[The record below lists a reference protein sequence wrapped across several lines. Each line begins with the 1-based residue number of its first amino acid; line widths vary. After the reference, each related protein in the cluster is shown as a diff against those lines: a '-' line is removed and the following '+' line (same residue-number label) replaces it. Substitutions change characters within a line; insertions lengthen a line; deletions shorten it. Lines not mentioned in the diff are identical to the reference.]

1 MSKIDKRIEALKYIT
16 DKLVDIRDYLVKSE
30 QTDDYLTLYE
40 TAELLDDS
48 ECFVTAEVKP
58 LELFDAL
65 LLDITT
71 ELVGEQEL
79 KKCI

>member
-1 MSKIDKRIEALKYIT
+1 MSKLDKRIEALKYIA
-16 DKLVDIRDYLVKSE
+16 DKLVDIRDYLAKAE
-30 QTDDYLTLYE
+30 QTDYLTLYE

-71 ELVGEQEL
+71 ELVGEQEI

>member
-1 MSKIDKRIEALKYIT
+1 MSRLDKRIESLKYIA
-16 DKLVDIRDYLVKSE
+16 DKLVDIRDYLTKAE
-30 QTDDYLTLYE
+30 QTDFYLTLCE

-71 ELVGEQEL
+71 ELLGEQEI